1 MRAADIVIGM
11 GSSALRAMAFAKP
24 LIVQGEYGFW
34 ELLTPDS
41 APMFLRQGWYG
52 IGSDA
57 GDRGAST
64 ARLEKI
70 LGGLLGD
77 RAAWPK
83 LGDYG
88 RKLILERFSLDHAA
102 AMHEELYLAA
112 RESPDRPSAPRPGRR
127 HSALRRAAGHL
138 QGPPEI
144 PALARD
150 RPGGRLQRRQHDSPA
165 GGAW

>member
-1 MRAADIVIGM
+1 M

-41 APMFLRQGWYG
+41 APTFLRQGWYG

-57 GDRGAST
+57 GDRGASSV
-64 ARLEKI
+64 RLQKI

-77 RAAWPK
+77 RTAWPG

-88 RKLILERFSLDHAA
+88 RKLIVERFSLDHAA
-102 AMHEELYLAA
+102 ARHEQLYLAA
-112 RESPDRPSAPRPGRR
+112 RESPDRPSAPRLGGDILRSGALLATYKVHRKFQRWRGTAPVDDFNAVSTILRQEVPGES
-127 HSALRRAAGHL
+127 HSAR
-138 QGPPEI
+138 
-144 PALARD
+144 
-150 RPGGRLQRRQHDSPA
+150 
-165 GGAW
+165 